1 MRWADRKLFFV
12 RTARRVIRL
21 TMNPSAL
28 PRIAVALLAAS
39 PALFADDKGGDPL
52 TLWRSG
58 VKISVVAP
66 KDGRHTMHSYFNTCP
81 ESPDGTRVLFYA
93 STAAD
98 GHRGEVMIRDRKT
111 GEEKVVATDINAEDA
126 HRVACQQWVSGGKR
140 VVFHGER
147 GGEWNTWCVDLDTMK
162 ERVLAKNQLAGWGQ
176 PNADIIPLYSPH
188 WNPGAHPDLDLINVA
203 TGERQT
209 PVTVDAL
216 KQAYPE
222 WFAKAFGEQKPSIF
236 FPILSPDL
244 KRVFFKMALK
254 TGEDPRSKSASA
266 REGLICYSLAEKKF
280 LYMNP
285 KWGHPSWQPDSRHI
299 TEMHFTVFD
308 SNDGSV
314 QANPGMPTKAERVQS
329 SPGGGKSTKGVTG
342 DAPAATTKAE
352 RAKAAAEG
360 KAVTKGKTG
369 SEGKAV
375 AAGKPV
381 VENKAAAEVVAGKYR
396 DVSGDHPSVSPDG
409 RLVVTDTIMTSFGG
423 ARNEWGIVL
432 AATDGS
438 GQIVLHHF
446 DNSHGAKSWRVS
458 HPHPV
463 FSPDCK
469 RIYFNVSDG
478 EFTRLFVAECANP

>member
-1 MRWADRKLFFV
+1 
-12 RTARRVIRL
+12 
-21 TMNPSAL
+21 MNTFPSSLLAT
-28 PRIAVALLAAS
+28 ALLAL
-39 PALFADDKGGDPL
+39 PLALSAADKTDDPL
-52 TLWRSG
+52 ALWRSG

-66 KDGRHTMHSYFNTCP
+66 KEGRHTMHSYFNTCP
-81 ESPDGTRVLFYA
+81 ESPDGTRVLFY
-93 STAAD
+93 SSAAKD
-98 GHRGEVMIRDRKT
+98 GHRGEVVVRDRAS
-111 GEEKVVATDINAEDA
+111 GEERVLATNINAEDA

-147 GGEWNTWCVDLDTMK
+147 DGDWNTWCVDLDTMK
-162 ERVLAKNQLAGWGQ
+162 ERVLARGQLAGWGQ
-176 PNADIIPLYSPH
+176 PNADIVPLYSPH
-188 WNPGAHPDLDLINVA
+188 WNPGEHRDLDLINVA

-216 KQAYPE
+216 KHAYPE

-285 KWGHPSWQPDSRHI
+285 KWGHPSWQSDSRHI
-299 TEMHFTVFD
+299 TEMHFTVYD

-314 QANPGMPTKAERVQS
+314 KANPGMPTKAERAK
-329 SPGGGKSTKGVTG
+329 GATDGGKSAQASGADT
-342 DAPAATTKAE
+342 PHATTKAE

-360 KAVTKGKTG
+360 KTVTKGKG
-369 SEGKAV
+369 GV
-375 AAGKPV
+375 ASKP
-381 VENKAAAEVVAGKYR
+381 AAESKPATEIASGKYH

-432 AATDGS
+432 ADTNGT

-463 FSPDCK
+463 FSADGK
-469 RIYFNVSDG
+469 RIYYNVSDG
-478 EFTRLFVAECANP
+478 EFTRLHVAECAAK